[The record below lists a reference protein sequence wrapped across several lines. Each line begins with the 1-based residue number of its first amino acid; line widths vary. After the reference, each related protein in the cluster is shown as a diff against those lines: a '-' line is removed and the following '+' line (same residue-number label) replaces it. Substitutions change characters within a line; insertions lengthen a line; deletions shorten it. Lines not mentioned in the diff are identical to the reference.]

1 MTIDFPCVNCDG
13 PIPWER
19 RIKVYCTTFCREQ
32 VKHIRWM
39 RSTIYRGV
47 WDDPEVA
54 EARKIRI
61 AHLNSG
67 GYMSLGR
74 RIPIESRH
82 AVRDKFQDICAQ
94 CGEDAIDGE
103 IDHISGSSN
112 SLENLQLLCS
122 KCHREKTLANIRP
135 IPPDDPRIG
144 EIEILHEELHERAFS
159 FQAKKICDNHISW
172 SEKEPKLRKTRKLEY
187 FRFLAPVVKP
197 MIESGMSKNAI
208 KQRLNEIGI
217 PTISG
222 YYEWS
227 KDATRE
233 MIRSLE

>member
-1 MTIDFPCVNCDG
+1 MTIDFPCVNCEG

-19 RIKVYCTTFCREQ
+19 GVKVYCTPKCREQ
-32 VKHIRWM
+32 AKLIRWM

-74 RIPIESRH
+74 RVPIESRH
-82 AVRDKFQDICAQ
+82 AVRDKFQDRCAQ

-112 SLENLQLLCS
+112 SLDNLQLLCS

-135 IPPDDPRIG
+135 IPQDDPRMETIG
-144 EIEILHEELHERAFS
+144 SLHGSYVNEHS
-159 FQAKKICDNHISW
+159 P
-172 SEKEPKLRKTRKLEY
+172 PK
-187 FRFLAPVVKP
+187 
-197 MIESGMSKNAI
+197 
-208 KQRLNEIGI
+208 Q
-217 PTISG
+217 
-222 YYEWS
+222 
-227 KDATRE
+227 
-233 MIRSLE
+233 